1 MTAAAKRW
9 DEVCEAGACGT
20 RRAIRA
26 GAIAGHTSG
35 LAEGFVQGNVAIVPA
50 AHAPAFELY
59 CRSNAQ
65 ACPLLAVSRP
75 GDPALPTLG
84 EGIDIRTDLP
94 RYRVFRDGRLA
105 GEPAGIADLW
115 RDDLVTFVIGC
126 SFTFERALIDA
137 GIPLRHVAQGRNVAM
152 YRTTVPTAPA
162 GPFHGPLVV
171 SMRPVA
177 AADVGRAA
185 DVTGRFP
192 DMHGRP
198 VHHGDPAALGIADL
212 GRPDYGDA
220 VELLPGET
228 PVFWAC
234 GVTSQAALEAAG
246 IPFFIAHAP
255 GCMLITDLR
264 HPAR

>member
-1 MTAAAKRW
+1 MTAAAAKRW

-50 AHAPAFELY
+50 EHAPAFELY

-137 GIPLRHVAQGRNVAM
+137 GIPLRHVAQGRNVEEAVDRLDWEDGEILLIGSSRLARNRSIFLGSTANRILRALPVPM
-152 YRTTVPTAPA
+152 IVVPSDYELKSPSHSTTN
-162 GPFHGPLVV
+162 
-171 SMRPVA
+171 
-177 AADVGRAA
+177 D
-185 DVTGRFP
+185 
-192 DMHGRP
+192 
-198 VHHGDPAALGIADL
+198 
-212 GRPDYGDA
+212 
-220 VELLPGET
+220 T
-228 PVFWAC
+228 PR
-234 GVTSQAALEAAG
+234 EAEA
-246 IPFFIAHAP
+246 
-255 GCMLITDLR
+255 
-264 HPAR
+264 

>member
-1 MTAAAKRW
+1 MTAAAAAKRR
-9 DEVCEAGACGT
+9 EGAGET
-20 RRAIRA
+20 RGAIRA

-50 AHAPAFELY
+50 ADAPAFELY
-59 CRSNAQ
+59 CRGNAQ

-84 EGIDIRTDLP
+84 EGIDVRTDLP

-105 GEPAGIADLW
+105 GEPTGIADLW

-152 YRTTVPTAPA
+152 YRTNVPTAPA
-162 GPFHGPLVV
+162 GPFRGPLVV

-220 VELLPGET
+220 VDLLPGET